1 MAQKFF
7 TKDKGWP
14 VPSKFAHV
22 YEELLGNCPTAYKRF
37 FDVAS
42 LCHSEN
48 EANVSKLTKLE
59 GQEADE
65 FFNMTFRQGKK
76 MINREE
82 STSPKSLIAGVETPP
97 PLRRN
102 RSSTFTIL
110 WN

>member
-65 FFNMTFRQGKK
+65 FFNMTFCQGKK
-76 MINREE
+76 II
-82 STSPKSLIAGVETPP
+82 KIYCVIILITKAHF
-97 PLRRN
+97 L
-102 RSSTFTIL
+102 
-110 WN
+110 